1 MIDLGQRLK
10 AKGDLGKISSQKLE
24 MYPLQAGVKG
34 ANKGRFLFKKKKNKG
49 ETYSIGEVRS

>member
-34 ANKGRFLFKKKKNKG
+34 ANKGRFLFKKKKKRRN
-49 ETYSIGEVRS
+49 V